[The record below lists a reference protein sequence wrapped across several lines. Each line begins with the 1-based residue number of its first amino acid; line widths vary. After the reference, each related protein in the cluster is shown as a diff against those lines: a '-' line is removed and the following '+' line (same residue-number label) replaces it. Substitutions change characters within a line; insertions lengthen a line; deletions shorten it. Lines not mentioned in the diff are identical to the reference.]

1 MRRIYKKPE
10 TILVTCYGDIVL
22 DSTSIIKPEEGR
34 GVDGGP
40 TVTGDGVDLPGSVGE
55 TNENTDPYGGHG
67 SGTGQGGNR
76 SKSGMIWD
84 EW

>member
-10 TILVTCYGDIVL
+10 TILVPCYGDIVL

-40 TVTGDGVDLPGSVGE
+40 TVTGDGVDLP
-55 TNENTDPYGGHG
+55 DL
-67 SGTGQGGNR
+67 
-76 SKSGMIWD
+76 
-84 EW
+84 